1 MAIDYINTGPM
12 VDDLGLIV
20 NVQSPKPPFQTGVG
34 IHTKKYINGTDFTDT
49 NDIVFRIKNCPGI
62 RFAQFLSE
70 VGAVWPQAVVANA
83 TYHGFDITLS
93 AVTTVDIQALIIFD
107 I

>member
-1 MAIDYINTGPM
+1 MADSIINTGPM

-34 IHTKKYINGTDFTDT
+34 IHAKLYVNGTDFTDT
-49 NDIVFRIKNCPGI
+49 NDIIFRVRNCPGI
-62 RFAQFLSE
+62 RYAQFLTE
-70 VGAVWPQAVVANA
+70 VGAVWAQSVAANA
-83 TYHGFDITLS
+83 YHGFDITLA